1 MKSLV
6 LISGHIVFPLKEGIS
21 AYIACSKGII
31 QTSKVV
37 NIISFTKDF
46 AHFETMNSEYK
57 VTPEALL
64 KRQRY
69 CLSVHKIKNGCGNFP
84 APVFN
89 GKRNENGFV

>member
-46 AHFETMNSEYK
+46 AHFETINSEYK
-57 VTPEALL
+57 VIPE
-64 KRQRY
+64 K
-69 CLSVHKIKNGCGNFP
+69 S
-84 APVFN
+84 PV
-89 GKRNENGFV
+89 KAAEVLPECA

>member
-57 VTPEALL
+57 VTPKKALL

-69 CLSVHKIKNGCGNFP
+69 CLSVHKIKKRVREFSC
-84 APVFN
+84 AVFQR
-89 GKRNENGFV
+89 KEE

>member
-1 MKSLV
+1 MSFLDLLKIEFMKSLV

-57 VTPEALL
+57 VTPE
-64 KRQRY
+64 K
-69 CLSVHKIKNGCGNFP
+69 S
-84 APVFN
+84 PV
-89 GKRNENGFV
+89 KAAEVLPECA